1 LTFNIFR
8 DYLNSNFK
16 DVNEV
21 AMTGFKPA
29 ILAVLLLSACGG
41 NPFVAPSDDGG
52 DPPATPLVPATVT
65 KHVAAAGLDTWA
77 ADDATL
83 RIRMTAQDA
92 TDLDALYERDA
103 SLDVG
108 SYQAY
113 VYQSTTSN
121 RKVVA
126 LVNGTSNIK
135 AVAAMEA
142 GQFADDHMGSQAWRA
157 DVFTA
162 PSAGVGASFDYSG
175 TYAGLLNRGSALDGP
190 GGTLDP
196 EQAYRTTGRVLIT
209 ADFTE
214 MSVSGGIDQREVIE
228 TSEVLPSIALKK
240 TGIAAN
246 GTFAGIVVES
256 DGLGHDSRT
265 IGDYGGAFA
274 GLNAS
279 EIAVL
284 LLFNPQEGGDG
295 FEQGIITLPSCTTGG
310 GPACP

>member
-1 LTFNIFR
+1 
-8 DYLNSNFK
+8 
-16 DVNEV
+16 
-21 AMTGFKPA
+21 MTGLKPA
-29 ILAVLLLSACGG
+29 FLAVLLLAACGG
-41 NPFVAPSDDGG
+41 NPFAAPPDDSGT
-52 DPPATPLVPATVT
+52 PTTTPLIPATVT
-65 KHVAAAGLDTWA
+65 KDVAEAGLADWA

-92 TDLDALYERDA
+92 TDLNAEYVRDPD
-103 SLDVG
+103 LDVG

-175 TYAGLLNRGSALDGP
+175 TYAGLLNMGEVTPSGP
-190 GGTLDP
+190 GGALNP

-214 MSVSGGIDQREVIE
+214 MSVSGGVDQREIIE
-228 TSEVLPSIALKK
+228 TSEELLSIALKK
-240 TGIAAN
+240 TGISAN
-246 GTFAGIVVES
+246 GTFAGSVVES
-256 DGLGHDSRT
+256 DGLGHDSGT
-265 IGDYGGAFA
+265 LGDYGGAFA

-284 LLFNPQEGGDG
+284 LLFNPYGGGDVL
-295 FEQGIITLPSCTTGG
+295 EQGIITLPSCTTGG